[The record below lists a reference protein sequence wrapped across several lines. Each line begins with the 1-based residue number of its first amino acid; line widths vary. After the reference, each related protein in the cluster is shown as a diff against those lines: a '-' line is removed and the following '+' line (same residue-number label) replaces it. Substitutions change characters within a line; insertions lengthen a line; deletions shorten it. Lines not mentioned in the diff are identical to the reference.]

1 VAATGCQYFGLLVGQ
16 RSATSCL
23 GLVGRLMRNAPTL
36 GDAILDLYKNQER
49 YTPGAVAYLMVRD
62 ETAYWGY
69 TAYIPRSPVVEQ
81 INDGALAIGVNVM
94 RELVHASPDGVLKSR
109 PVPEDVGAYRRCF
122 GVTPRFLAEQYALV
136 FPVSILERPV
146 RGADRELRRILVKP
160 VAEVWA
166 VRRPSVTDSVIRI
179 LRARVLFADATLKG
193 VAQDL
198 SMHPQTLNRQL
209 QAEGA
214 SFRDLRN
221 QARFDVA
228 RELLAGTLIPVTDL
242 ALVLGYTEISAFTH
256 AFRRWAGA
264 APSQWRGQ
272 LWGVML
278 EC

>member
-1 VAATGCQYFGLLVGQ
+1 
-16 RSATSCL
+16 
-23 GLVGRLMRNAPTL
+23 
-36 GDAILDLYKNQER
+36 
-49 YTPGAVAYLMVRD
+49 
-62 ETAYWGY
+62 
-69 TAYIPRSPVVEQ
+69 
-81 INDGALAIGVNVM
+81 M
-94 RELVHASPDGVLKSR
+94 RELVHASPDGVLMSR